1 MKTYVDCWISAAK
14 TLFSQ
19 ALAGGPEL
27 TETESAP
34 ADFTGQSFVAE
45 ISGALRGHFTVV
57 LDPKILDSP
66 LLGDGIDQ
74 LTGWKE
80 LLREVAEA
88 AAGELLAVSGT
99 VCRIDAFRAAEST
112 GNFSRRF
119 LMTSP
124 GGSWTVVVEDN
135 LKSAAESAPAGQG
148 VENEVEAGLP
158 APVSP
163 GVELLL
169 DVELEAALRF
179 GCREMPLGEL
189 LKLGP
194 GDVVELDRHVTD
206 PVDLVIGDKIV
217 ARGEV
222 VLINGNFGLRVSEV
236 AAPQKRLESIRCLF

>member
-1 MKTYVDCWISAAK
+1 MKRYVDCWISAAK

-19 ALAGGPEL
+19 ALAGEPQL
-27 TETESAP
+27 TEMESAP
-34 ADFTGQSFVAE
+34 AEITGHSFVAE
-45 ISGALRGHFTVV
+45 IAGVIRGHFTVI
-57 LDPKILDSP
+57 LDPKILNAP
-66 LLGDGIDQ
+66 LHGDGIDQ
-74 LTGWKE
+74 LAAWDE

-88 AAGELLAVSGT
+88 AAGELLATSGN
-99 VCRIDAFRAAEST
+99 VCRIDAFRSAEST
-112 GNFSRRF
+112 GAVTRSF
-119 LMTSP
+119 LLGSP
-124 GGSWTVVVEDN
+124 GNTWTIAVEDN
-135 LKSAAESAPAGQG
+135 LQDTLEPAQKNGK
-148 VENEVEAGLP
+148 EEVQADQAVIG
-158 APVSP
+158 P

-179 GCREMPLGEL
+179 GCREMLLGDI

-194 GDVVELDRHVTD
+194 GDVVELDRHVSD

>member
-19 ALAGGPEL
+19 AVAGEPQL
-27 TETESAP
+27 TEMGSAD

-45 ISGALRGHFTVV
+45 ISGALTGSFAVI
-57 LDPKILDSP
+57 LDPEILHAP
-66 LLGDGIDQ
+66 LLGEGIDQ
-74 LTGWKE
+74 LAAWAE

-88 AAGELLAVSGT
+88 AAGELLAASGKL
-99 VCRIDAFRAAEST
+99 CRIDAFRTSEST
-112 GNFSRRF
+112 GAGARGF
-119 LMTSP
+119 LLNSP
-124 GGSWTVVVEDN
+124 GSSWTVAVQDN
-135 LKSAAESAPAGQG
+135 LQG
-148 VENEVEAGLP
+148 VAEKILP
-158 APVSP
+158 AQDVEKVAEPARAVEINP

-179 GCREMPLGEL
+179 GCREMLLGEI